1 MEIPLKKL
9 IIAVAGMSFLAGVVS
24 AQTPAPMTKD
34 SMKQEDKNSPMGKDR
49 QAMPKA
55 QTKGMQKGTDMPKGE
70 MQGEPKKK

>member
-1 MEIPLKKL
+1 VKKL
-9 IIAVAGMSFLAGVVS
+9 IIAVAGFSLVAGVAS
-24 AQTPAPMTKD
+24 AQAPMTKD
-34 SMKQEDKNSPMGKDR
+34 GMKQEDKNSPMGKDR

>member
-1 MEIPLKKL
+1 MKKL
-9 IIAVAGMSFLAGVVS
+9 IIAVAGFSLVAGVVS
-24 AQTPAPMTKD
+24 AQTPMTKD
-34 SMKQEDKNSPMGKDR
+34 GMKQEDKNSPMGKDR

>member
-1 MEIPLKKL
+1 VKKL
-9 IIAVAGMSFLAGVVS
+9 IIAVAGFSLVAGVVG
-24 AQTPAPMTKD
+24 AQTPMTKD